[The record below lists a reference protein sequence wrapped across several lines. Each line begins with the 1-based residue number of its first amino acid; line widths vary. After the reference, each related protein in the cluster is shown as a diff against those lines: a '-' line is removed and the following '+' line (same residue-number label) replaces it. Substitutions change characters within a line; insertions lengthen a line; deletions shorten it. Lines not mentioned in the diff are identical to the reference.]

1 MPPETAQHERTLM
14 AWPCR
19 RELWGGELTAAKAEY
34 AAVANALSDFE
45 PVTMVASSPEDINE
59 ARSALSRVIEVI
71 EIRLDD
77 SWMRDHGPIFCLGTG
92 GRRAGVHFRFN
103 AWGEKFERWDR
114 DEDAGA
120 VLAVRYGDES
130 YQAPFVLEG
139 GSVIIDG
146 KGRLVTTEQC
156 LLHPNR
162 NPDLGR
168 EDLESGLH
176 DYLGAREVVWLGR
189 GLHED
194 RDTDGHVDL
203 IALFNDAGSLLLQ
216 ARPPRDPD
224 HEAMAENRERA
235 VKAGLDVIDFPPLAH
250 GQVGGETIVLSYL
263 NLYLCNGAAIVPLA
277 GAASPATDE
286 EALDLL
292 SKFLPGRQIVG
303 TPGLTIAFGGG
314 GPHCITQQLPAR
326 VARS

>member
-1 MPPETAQHERTLM
+1 MPPETAHHERTLM

-19 RELWGGELTAAKAEY
+19 RELWGAELAAAKAEY
-34 AAVANALSDFE
+34 AAVANALVDFE
-45 PVTMVASSPEDINE
+45 PVTMVVSGPVDQNE
-59 ARSALSRVIEVI
+59 ARSALTGAIEIIEVP
-71 EIRLDD
+71 LDD
-77 SWMRDHGPIFCLGTG
+77 SWMRDNGPVFCLERG

-103 AWGEKFERWDR
+103 AWGQKFEKWDR

-120 VLAVRYGDES
+120 TLAVRYGDES
-130 YQAPFVLEG
+130 YQAPLVLEG
-139 GSVIIDG
+139 GSVIVDG

-168 EDLESGLH
+168 GDVERALR

-189 GLHED
+189 GLRED

-216 ARPPRDPD
+216 SRPPGDPD

-235 VKAGLDVIDFPPLAH
+235 VRAGLDVIDFPTLAH
-250 GQVGGETIVLSYL
+250 AQVGGRTVVHSYL

-292 SKFLPGRQIVG
+292 SKWLPDRQILG
-303 TPGLTIAFGGG
+303 TPGCTLAFGGG
-314 GPHCITQQLPAR
+314 GPHCITQQVPAR
-326 VARS
+326 LGRA

>member
-1 MPPETAQHERTLM
+1 VPQGTVGRGTGGGKGRVRRSGERLVRLR
-14 AWPCR
+14 AR
-19 RELWGGELTAAKAEY
+19 RNGGIG
-34 AAVANALSDFE
+34 
-45 PVTMVASSPEDINE
+45 PVGPQRGPVCIG
-59 ARSALSRVIEVI
+59 EVP
-71 EIRLDD
+71 LDD
-77 SWMRDHGPIFCLGTG
+77 SWIRDNGPIFCLDRG

-103 AWGEKFERWDR
+103 AWGRKFGRWDR

-120 VLAVRYGDES
+120 ILAIRYGDEF
-130 YQAPFVLEG
+130 YQAPLVLEG
-139 GSVIIDG
+139 GSVVVDG

-168 EDLESGLH
+168 HDIESALR

-189 GLHED
+189 GLNED

-216 ARPPRDPD
+216 ARPPGDPD

-235 VKAGLDVIDFPPLAH
+235 LKAGLDVIDFPPLAH
-250 GQVGGETIVLSYL
+250 GQVGGQTVVHSYL

-277 GAASPATDE
+277 GAASRATDE

-292 SKFLPGRQIVG
+292 STLLPGRQIVG
-303 TPGLTIAFGGG
+303 TPGLTISFGGG
-314 GPHCITQQLPAR
+314 GPHCITQQVPAR
-326 VARS
+326 VARL